1 MKKTVAIIVAIA
13 MFIASLTTNI
23 YYIFDN
29 DAQTVP
35 NVEEVVNKGKD
46 VYNAVKG
53 GNETVQDVGA
63 QE

>member
-13 MFIASLTTNI
+13 MFIASLATNI

-29 DAQTVP
+29 DAETVP

-46 VYNAVKG
+46 VYNAVKS